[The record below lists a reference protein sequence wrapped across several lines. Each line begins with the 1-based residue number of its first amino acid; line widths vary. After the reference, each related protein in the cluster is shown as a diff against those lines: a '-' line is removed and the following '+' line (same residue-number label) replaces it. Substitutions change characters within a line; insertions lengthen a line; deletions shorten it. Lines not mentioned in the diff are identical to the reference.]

1 MTNIKKITFS
11 RVVFYIFIAA
21 FLVIQIYPVF
31 WLFIA
36 SLKTG
41 AELSTTPFGLP
52 KQITIDNY
60 RNVLQN
66 GNLLVYLKNSLI
78 VTIESLILIVF
89 LSSTAAFAI
98 QKFSFRINKKILGFF
113 TLGIMIPVQVTL
125 IPLFIFYSKMGLLNT
140 HLSLVLPQVGFALPL
155 SIIMFVNFYIFIPNE
170 LMEAAIVDGCSPYR
184 IFRSIILPL
193 SSNTVITVVSMYS
206 IFIWND
212 FIFAN
217 TFISETSAKTV
228 ALGLRDYVGAFGNV
242 DWGSTFSSICI
253 SILIPLVIYFALNK
267 QVMAGMT
274 TGAVKG

>member
-1 MTNIKKITFS
+1 MKKKKITFS
-11 RVVFYIFIAA
+11 RVIFYTCIAIFLI
-21 FLVIQIYPVF
+21 IQVYPVI

-41 AELSTTPFGLP
+41 AELSSTPFSLP
-52 KQITIDNY
+52 KLITLENY
-60 RNVLQN
+60 KNILQN
-66 GNLLVYLKNSLI
+66 GKMFIYIKNSLF
-78 VTIESLILIVF
+78 VTIESLILIVV

-98 QKFSFRINKKILGFF
+98 EKFCFRSGKRILGFF

-140 HLSLVLPQVGFALPL
+140 HLSLILPQVGFALPL
-155 SIIMFVNFYIFIPNE
+155 SIIMFVNFYYFIPNE
-170 LMEAAIVDGCSPYR
+170 LIEAAIVDGCSPYR
-184 IFRSIILPL
+184 IFGNIMVPL
-193 SSNTVITVVSMYS
+193 ASNTIITVVSMYS

-242 DWGSTFSSICI
+242 DWGATFSSICI
-253 SILIPLVIYFALNK
+253 SILMPLLIYFALNK